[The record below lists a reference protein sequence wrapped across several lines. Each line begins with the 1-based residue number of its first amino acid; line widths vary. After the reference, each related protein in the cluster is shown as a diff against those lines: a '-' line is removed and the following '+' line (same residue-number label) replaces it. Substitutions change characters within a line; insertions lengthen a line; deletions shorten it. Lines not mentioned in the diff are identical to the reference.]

1 MFYSFETEVIP
12 YFPRTVEILQNKR
25 SYFAFLFRRSNGIH
39 ETKLSKPAN
48 QQTLGVSSSH
58 HTAFR
63 QSSLPSQL
71 LPRGEIGGGRVNLAH
86 ENSSDE
92 DSVEDEV
99 NEKEAMIQAQ
109 QVTGRKSSGS
119 GRKAPTSSHIS
130 STQSLQQVYTFYCF
144 SHICFKMEIV
154 THVVTSWIIL

>member
-1 MFYSFETEVIP
+1 MIPRVPASLTLMYILFETKVIHS
-12 YFPRTVEILQNKR
+12 FLRTVEILQNKR
-25 SYFAFLFRRSNGIH
+25 SYFAFVFRRSNGMH

-48 QQTLGVSSSH
+48 QQTLGVSSPH

-109 QVTGRKSSGS
+109 EVTRRKSSGS

-130 STQSLQQVYTFYCF
+130 STQSLQQVLF
-144 SHICFKMEIV
+144 IV
-154 THVVTSWIIL
+154 LMRSV